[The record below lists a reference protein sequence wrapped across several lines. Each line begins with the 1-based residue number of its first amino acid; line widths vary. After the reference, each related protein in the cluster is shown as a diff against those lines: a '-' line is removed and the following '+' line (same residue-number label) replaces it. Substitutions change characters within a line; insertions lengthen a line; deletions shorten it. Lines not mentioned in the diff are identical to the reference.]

1 VRVLAKSCSPNAIRC
16 LAEIPQCWATSHLSL
31 KSLVWYRPEEFDRLS
46 LEVPATLS
54 ELEEMV
60 VEMREQGAT
69 PWCFGLEAQGATGW
83 AATDWIEDMV
93 LRMSGPDIYER
104 WMAGDVAFSDPAI
117 REPFEAF
124 RSLVLVPG
132 SVAGGIPGV
141 LRTSVSDSASGLF
154 GEPAD
159 CVLHRQASFAFTW
172 FPQELQFG
180 PDGDI
185 DFFVL
190 PGIDETE
197 APLVVGST
205 VAVAFDDRPAVEQV
219 MAYLATPESTRV
231 WAEAGGHLTP
241 HNTSAADDLPE
252 ADQRALDLLLEASVI
267 QPDASD
273 AMKPEIG
280 SDLLWQEITRW
291 VTGTTT
297 YDQFAATLDEAI
309 SKPN

>member
-16 LAEIPQCWATSHLSL
+16 LAEIPQCWATSRLSL

-69 PWCFGLEAQGATGW
+69 PWCFGLAAQGAAGW

-159 CVLHRQASFAFTW
+159 CVLHRQASYVTTQMHTVDGNDICRVHIKPCG
-172 FPQELQFG
+172 FPVDAKVTEIKKGQHVKAENFYTRINNG
-180 PDGDI
+180 THKFI
-185 DFFVL
+185 D
-190 PGIDETE
+190 
-197 APLVVGST
+197 
-205 VAVAFDDRPAVEQV
+205 DDQKQK
-219 MAYLATPESTRV
+219 YIS
-231 WAEAGGHLTP
+231 
-241 HNTSAADDLPE
+241 
-252 ADQRALDLLLEASVI
+252 QRWPS
-267 QPDASD
+267 Q
-273 AMKPEIG
+273 
-280 SDLLWQEITRW
+280 
-291 VTGTTT
+291 
-297 YDQFAATLDEAI
+297 
-309 SKPN
+309 